1 MVLNRKNTSKKN
13 KKFYKTM
20 MKIVIKAIFLNQ
32 MLDILNI
39 YMIYIVIFIRKDEN
53 QKMQQICMQSVS

>member
-1 MVLNRKNTSKKN
+1 MVLNRKNTSKFN
-13 KKFYKTM
+13 KTFYKTM

>member
-1 MVLNRKNTSKKN
+1 MVLNRKNTSKFN

-53 QKMQQICMQSVS
+53 QKMQQIRMQSGS